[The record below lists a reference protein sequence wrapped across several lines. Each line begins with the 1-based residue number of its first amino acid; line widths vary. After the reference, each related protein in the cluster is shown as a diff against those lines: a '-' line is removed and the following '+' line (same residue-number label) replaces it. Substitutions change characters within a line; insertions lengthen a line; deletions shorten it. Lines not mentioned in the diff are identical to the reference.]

1 MELYYYIHQGTNPY
15 ENLALEELLFESL
28 GEDEVILYLWQ
39 NDNTVVIGRNQNP
52 WRECRLEAFTAQ
64 SGRLARRLSG
74 GGAVFHDLGNQNFTF
89 LAPNSHY
96 NVSRQLEVI
105 QKAVSLFGM
114 TAENSGRNDILVNG
128 RKFSGNA
135 FHKTAKAAFHHGTI
149 LINSDMARLGE
160 FLAPSPEKLQAKGVE
175 SVRARV
181 INLQEES
188 PAVTPAAMRAALVD
202 AASRVYHQTP
212 QPLPT
217 ERIDRPRWQALTE
230 KYESDQWRL
239 GRLSQFSYELRHRFD
254 FGELELLL
262 SVENGLVQEAK
273 VYSDAMDAGW
283 VQVLEQSLK
292 GKPFTAA
299 GLSRAVPRAQDA
311 PTISQQVAAYLAERV

>member
-89 LAPNSHY
+89 LAPNQHY

-114 TAENSGRNDILVNG
+114 TAESSGRNDILVNG

-181 INLQEES
+181 INLQEEN

-202 AASRVYHQTP
+202 AAGRVYHQAP

-239 GRLSQFSYELRHRFD
+239 GRLSGFSYELRRRFD
-254 FGELELLL
+254 FGELEILL
-262 SVENGLVQEAK
+262 SVEQGKVKEAK
-273 VYSDAMDAGW
+273 VYSDAMDAAW
-283 VQVLEQSLK
+283 VQALEKALR
-292 GKPFTAA
+292 GKAFTASA
-299 GLSRAVPRAQDA
+299 LSRAVPKSTDDA
-311 PTISQQVAAYLAERV
+311 GISQQVAAYLKENI